1 MAVELLLSAAHGV
14 AECQLGLVH
23 LERRLRAEALPLG
36 VRVQRLQAE
45 PSPHGFHSLRL
56 RLVGEQAEALAGR
69 WLGTVQWQWAS
80 RLRPGHRRKNWFLG
94 VFRLE
99 NEALPPAAADLRF
112 SACRASGRGG
122 QHVNKTNSAVWAED
136 RASGL
141 RVKVQAERSQGRNKA
156 TARRLLTEKREALR
170 AERQAQRA
178 QQQHRQHWQVQRGA
192 PARRFGGDD
201 FVELPSP

>member
-1 MAVELLLSAAHGV
+1 MVDLLLSAAHGV
-14 AECQLGLVH
+14 PECQLGLVH

-99 NEALPPAAADLRF
+99 DEALPPGPGDFRPV
-112 SACRASGRGG
+112 ASPGKARG
-122 QHVNKTNSAVWAED
+122 K
-136 RASGL
+136 
-141 RVKVQAERSQGRNKA
+141 
-156 TARRLLTEKREALR
+156 EALR
-170 AERQAQRA
+170 LERWPGPGQKNNP
-178 QQQHRQHWQVQRGA
+178 GKGTK
-192 PARRFGGDD
+192 RFGLRTQGKGSAA
-201 FVELPSP
+201 FSSGWGKRFGFSSGVSFRGSASRWKAVKERSAAVGIAKGEALRCGRGV